1 MCALEALIAM
11 PVLVAAQIVEVIA
24 HVRLGFKNDGLME
37 SSCEYDLLGAAGFFG
52 RGVSVFWGK

>member
-24 HVRLGFKNDGLME
+24 RVRLGFKNDCFMVSG
-37 SSCEYDLLGAAGFFG
+37 CEYDVLGVAGFFG
-52 RGVSVFWGK
+52 RGISVFWGE